1 MKNTMIGLLTIAFIL
16 LGREAQSQIMFNP
29 PTHQISGIKELEG
42 YYRVTGVDQLQS
54 TKYFVSGDSVRWV
67 ARFINSG
74 TGVFGTMLDD
84 TSTIRF
90 GKILNFQGINHQS
103 HRAQWDD
110 EDTDK
115 FLEVLQSNR
124 FSETVVGHII
134 VQLPTRELKFDL
146 YDNGRVEIDYRTEN
160 FEGYLHIKGRQSILS
175 FIIINKDGDSVED
188 GHYVFPNPLV
198 SGDITT
204 TGGKKIKI
212 TIKKL
217 P

>member
-1 MKNTMIGLLTIAFIL
+1 MTLAFTL
-16 LGREAQSQIMFNP
+16 LGREAQSQTLKFSLP
-29 PTHQISGIKELEG
+29 KYQISGVKELEG
-42 YYRVTGVDQLQS
+42 YYRVTDVDQLQS

-74 TGVFGTMLDD
+74 TGVFGTMKDD
-84 TSTIRF
+84 SVTIRF
-90 GKILNFQGINHQS
+90 GKILNYQGINHQS
-103 HRAQWDD
+103 NRAQWDD

-134 VQLPTRELKFDL
+134 IQLPTRELKFDL
-146 YDNGRVEIDYRTEN
+146 YDNGRVEIDYRTQN

-188 GHYVFPNPLV
+188 EHYVFNNPLV
-198 SGDITT
+198 SGEIPTT
-204 TGGKKIKI
+204 KGEKIKI
-212 TIKKL
+212 IVKKI